1 MRNKYGCIIEH
12 IAVSD
17 FSGQLQTIGFFY
29 QFFKTGYII
38 RVVFHIPIRDGIA
51 ITCQRNGFDSV
62 HMFEIFEY
70 EKFVFFKSYFIIEP
84 EVISFND
91 IFLKAFTQIY
101 PNALFLIKRETNSF
115 LLPS

>member
-1 MRNKYGCIIEH
+1 
-12 IAVSD
+12 
-17 FSGQLQTIGFFY
+17 
-29 QFFKTGYII
+29 
-38 RVVFHIPIRDGIA
+38 
-51 ITCQRNGFDSV
+51 
-62 HMFEIFEY
+62 MFEIFEY